1 MSQKRRFSLAL
12 ASLEKE
18 LLISLT
24 NQSNWHD
31 KIIERFAIQMEKKSN
46 FYTSNN
52 NLKVSKNIF
61 LVSINL
67 SLPEKNEYNTNL
79 GVH

>member
-67 SLPEKNEYNTNL
+67 FLPEKNEYNTNL